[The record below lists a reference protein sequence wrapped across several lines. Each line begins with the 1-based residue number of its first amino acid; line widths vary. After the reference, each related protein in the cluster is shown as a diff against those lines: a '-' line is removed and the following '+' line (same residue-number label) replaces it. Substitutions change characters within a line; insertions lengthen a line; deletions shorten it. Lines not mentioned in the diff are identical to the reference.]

1 MTESNREHLRALLRR
16 VEEVRGLSQ
25 GGGTAAIG
33 ALDDP
38 RQLVQVLDQL
48 VNDLELSHRRLIE
61 TNVQLV
67 SLREVASSLAGTRSA
82 AEATRLVARYL
93 RGVLD
98 FDQVGLLLVD
108 RERGVLTG
116 TWGSPGSLAPVEV
129 PLAGADGAIMRTLW
143 HDRGVQHHDPAHHPA
158 LVLPEDH
165 ALARVFA
172 EQSWLACVPL
182 EPATG
187 PRGNAPHPDCQ
198 GCAVGRTPLAP
209 PPGADVAEWRAAR
222 EDARRRCARCPHLP
236 LLGVLAAAR
245 GPGSTTPPASEHA
258 RLESVAFA
266 LAPMVENTRLVHELS
281 RSQRLIAD
289 VLDSI
294 PSGLLAVGPS
304 GDTLSLN
311 RTGQDLLGMSEDAA
325 IGLPVDDLIG
335 EEAAGLVAG
344 TLDSGQPVL
353 RRETIIRSPAGMVL
367 PVRVTTSRLRDE
379 SGRAYGAIATFLD
392 LTPLRAAEE
401 RARQLDQ
408 LAALG
413 RFTSS
418 VAHEIRNPLAGI
430 AAGAQYL
437 KKSIPPHHPDH
448 ENYKFILSEI
458 ARLDRIVSDLFHIT
472 HPSRL
477 STTDGALP
485 EIADRALLTLRPQI
499 KDKKITVK
507 WDVPF
512 GLPHVRIDPDQM
524 QQVFINLIKNAI
536 EASRP
541 KSTVLLRF
549 MKRLAEADAYPH
561 PPGTTLVVATIVD
574 DGLGIAP
581 EHQDR
586 LFDPFFTTKK
596 GGTGL
601 GLYITHDI
609 VKRHGGTLRVA
620 SEPGRGT
627 TFTLELPVEPVSGG
641 EDV

>member
-25 GGGTAAIG
+25 GGGAPAVG

-38 RQLVQVLDQL
+38 EALVRVLDQL
-48 VNDLELSHRRLIE
+48 VDDLEQSHRRLIE

-82 AEATRLVARYL
+82 PEATRLVARYL

-116 TWGSPGSLAPVEV
+116 TWGWAGSLTPVEV
-129 PLAGADGAIMRTLW
+129 PLADGEGAIVRALW
-143 HDRGVQHHDPAHHPA
+143 HDRGAQHHDPERHAA
-158 LVLPEDH
+158 LVLPGDH
-165 ALARVFA
+165 PLARVFA
-172 EQSWLACVPL
+172 EQSWFACVPL
-182 EPATG
+182 EPVTTT
-187 PRGNAPHPDCQ
+187 RGNAPHPDCE
-198 GCAVGRTPLAP
+198 GCAVGRAPLAP
-209 PPGADVAEWRAAR
+209 PPGADVAEWRGAR

-245 GPGSTTPPASEHA
+245 GPASTPPPASEHA

-294 PSGLLAVGPS
+294 PSGLLAVGPT

-325 IGLPVDDLIG
+325 IGLPVLELIG

-353 RRETIIRSPAGMVL
+353 RRETILRSPVGATV

-418 VAHEIRNPLAGI
+418 VAHEIRNPLTGI
-430 AAGAQYL
+430 GMGVRRLARALSGQPGEA
-437 KKSIPPHHPDH
+437 
-448 ENYKFILSEI
+448 ENVEFVVGEI
-458 ARLDRIVSDLFHIT
+458 RRLDRIVQELFDVT
-472 HPSRL
+472 HPRKL
-477 STTDGALP
+477 DLAPRPLEDTLK
-485 EIADRALLTLRPQI
+485 RAAQSVAGVLEERGVGLATEAEA
-499 KDKKITVK
+499 
-507 WDVPF
+507 
-512 GLPHVRIDPDQM
+512 GLPRVPHDADQM
-524 QQVFINLIKNAI
+524 QQVFINLLKNAA
-536 EASRP
+536 EASPAGSRIH
-541 KSTVLLRF
+541 V
-549 MKRLAEADAYPH
+549 RLARAVAPVAGVLVTVRDEGCGMD
-561 PPGTTLVVATIVD
+561 PGTQQTLF
-574 DGLGIAP
+574 
-581 EHQDR
+581 E
-586 LFDPFFTTKK
+586 PFFTTKPK
-596 GGTGL
+596 GTGL
-601 GLYITHDI
+601 GLYITHEI
-609 VKRHGGTLRVA
+609 VKRHGGSLAVT
-620 SEPGRGT
+620 SDPGHGA
-627 TFTLELPVEPVSGG
+627 TFTVEMPLDPQGG
-641 EDV
+641 TR